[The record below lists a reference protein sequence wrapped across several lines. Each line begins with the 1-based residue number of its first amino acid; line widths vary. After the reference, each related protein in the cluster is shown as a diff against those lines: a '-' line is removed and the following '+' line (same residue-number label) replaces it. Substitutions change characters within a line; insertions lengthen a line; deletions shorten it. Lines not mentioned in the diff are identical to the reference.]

1 MPSNLLKKIEDGVS
15 INNDRACA
23 PLTQEAMA
31 AALEVARD
39 EESRVGRATALV
51 PKLLVDLYPNSL
63 SGKKRSFMEGTL
75 PYRQRFNFEQADARI
90 NLTPYV
96 TSIQTTKSLSPDNV
110 GTCSIRLKGSLVG
123 RRSLASREGL
133 DDANTTDKAHTD
145 WLQVLEDNDI
155 IVVHLENGLADTRQA
170 FTLDEA
176 GASVASYEFSEGAIG
191 DSAVSEDRYQV
202 GSVGRNKA
210 PMVFFG
216 FIDSVRRVSSSNGLG
231 GKVVEYTIEASDFS
245 KMFSAKVPP
254 FLLEREGVSNLLFQ
268 AIGLPTGATC
278 PLDIALAFFLRGL
291 MRSRNISQE
300 DVAAIESGL
309 KDAIKVQISKLDAT
323 SAPQAQNALAE
334 IEKETNQLIRIS
346 SLITQLATEDEAES
360 LLTSRLRDQISPSTM
375 LMPKSLL
382 KKDSAFPSER
392 IASLAPTASL
402 LANVTGAQLGELLM
416 VHTGYAGRASAE
428 GDPIAVEYADNPKS
442 AAAPRGGVYGIPSYI
457 GALPSNLLASM
468 AADLGEG
475 NSIHDVLADV
485 LGDTLGAVEM
495 HYDLADYYDLS
506 PIDGDDLPVTMP
518 TLFVHSRKRPLTALS
533 DFERNAY
540 LKRDSKRTLGRL
552 WADEHDFSVYEWM
565 NIPVNLISETDI
577 VTESLQRS
585 GQGRKTLVYS
595 SLNPKAQLLA
605 AIATSMENKNFGAS
619 TGSPIYYN
627 QAQELVHGHN
637 PAKLQSSG
645 VIDLTATSEDGVIGA
660 HNTSVVFTRHRD
672 DALIEPIELKGTI
685 VVAALMPSARVGQR
699 LAVFRRD
706 RRVPPL
712 EEFLAR
718 WEYAQ
723 GGLHPEYLDH
733 VPSDEAS
740 ADLLKYIDALV
751 RQTPELKLS
760 DVSALAGKKLGQVA
774 SIDAVYR
781 SWFFAHFD
789 CFVIDEV
796 SHGVDIN
803 PQDGTIEATTALV
816 VSLGAQGREFPA
828 IRSPHPAAA
837 DTTSS
842 VIAYIDYRKLDEAR
856 RFSPSLKTLPKR
868 ELPPENQP
876 SEQEIRALAETLRL
890 VAPEDGDFVQR
901 WREGGESAVLFREV
915 DEQAKIVADLERL
928 FAEMSDHFLIGADP
942 TTGEMVNG
950 GRRTN
955 LLSALD
961 MIQSYDPLGKPQKRT
976 FPAQFKKVGYYA
988 LIEIA
993 DPLWGATKE
1002 TKMRHLGLERDVYV
1016 PQGRISV
1023 AILQSSIPSLVS
1035 RFESRLN
1042 TYFDEYKSA
1051 KTQLAAALKK
1061 GSK

>member
-63 SGKKRSFMEGTL
+63 AGKKQSFMEGAL

-133 DDANTTDKAHTD
+133 DDANSTDKAHTD

-176 GASVASYEFSEGAIG
+176 GASVASYEFSEGSVG
-191 DSAVSEDRYQV
+191 NGAVSEDRYQV

-291 MRSRNISQE
+291 MRSRNISQA

-309 KDAIKVQISKLDAT
+309 KQAVQVQISKLDET
-323 SAPQAQNALAE
+323 SAPQAQSALAE

-346 SLITQLATEDEAES
+346 SLITQLATEDEAQS
-360 LLTSRLRDQISPSTM
+360 LLTSKLRDQISPSTM

-402 LANVTGAQLGELLM
+402 LAEVTGAQLGELLM

-533 DFERNAY
+533 DFERDAY
-540 LKRDSKRTLGRL
+540 LKRDSDRTLGRL

-605 AIATSMENKNFGAS
+605 AITTSMDNKNFGAS

-718 WEYAQ
+718 WEYAE
-723 GGLHPEYLDH
+723 GGLHPEYLDR

-740 ADLLKYIDALV
+740 AELIRYIDALV
-751 RQTPELKLS
+751 KNSPLS
-760 DVSALAGKKLGQVA
+760 VSTISALAEEKVGQRVKN
-774 SIDAVYR
+774 DAAYR

-828 IRSPHPAAA
+828 IKSPYPAAA
-837 DTTSS
+837 DATSS
-842 VIAYIDYRKLDEAR
+842 ALEYVDYRPILDNVE
-856 RFSPSLKTLPKR
+856 PLKKLPKR

-876 SEQEIRALAETLRL
+876 SEQEIKALAETLRL
-890 VAPEDGDFVQR
+890 VAPDNGDFVQR
-901 WREGGESAVLFREV
+901 WRDGGESAVLFREV

-1035 RFESRLN
+1035 RFESRLDG
-1042 TYFDEYKSA
+1042 YFREYSSA
-1051 KTQLAAALKK
+1051 KRQLANALKK
-1061 GSK
+1061 GSE